1 MLITKIVPGENIERA
16 LKRYKLK
23 FKKTQRMKRIK
34 DIGEFKKKSKLR
46 RDKMARAVYRDK
58 FLKSLE
64 G

>member
-34 DIGEFKKKSKLR
+34 DIREFKKKSKLR
-46 RDKMARAVYRDK
+46 RDKMTRAVYRDK
-58 FLKSLE
+58 FLRSIE
-64 G
+64 E